1 MDSTVVPISIA
12 CVNLS
17 ELYFFLKALKFGN
30 IGKYTKYK
38 VSTHNFR
45 HCFAS
50 KLLEFQDE

>member
-1 MDSTVVPISIA
+1 MDSTVVPVSIA